1 MLFRLSLLSA
11 AVLTAAPAFAF
22 DMPARKPGLWEI
34 KMDFA
39 GRNLPARTVQH
50 CIDAATD
57 KIMNAQFG
65 GTANEAC
72 AKQDIKNVAGTTI
85 IDSVCKFGEATITS
99 HAVMTGSFDSAYTV
113 DVTSTRL
120 GGRPLSGQA
129 PGAETHMTIEAKW
142 LGACAAGQRPGDI
155 MMGNGMKMNILD
167 LPKMGGT
174 PNMTPRPV
182 TPNPMAPRPQ

>member
-11 AVLTAAPAFAF
+11 AVLTAAPAFTF

-34 KMDFA
+34 KIDFA
-39 GRNLPARTVQH
+39 GRNLPARTMQQ

-65 GTANEAC
+65 GTTKEAC
-72 AKQDIKNVAGTTI
+72 AKQDIKNAAGTTI
-85 IDSVCKFGEATITS
+85 VDSVCKFGEATVTS

-113 DVTSTRL
+113 DVTSTRE
-120 GGRPLSGQA
+120 GGRPLPGQT
-129 PGAETHMTIEAKW
+129 PGAETHMKIEAKW

-174 PNMTPRPV
+174 PPGPV
-182 TPNPMAPRPQ
+182 MPKPPQKP